1 MEVAS
6 RAALVTGAGSGIG
19 RASAVALA
27 AAGAGS
33 VVVADIDVA
42 GGEETAAL
50 VRKAGAESLFVPADV
65 ADPGQLRSLFAT
77 AAERFGPPA
86 IVHNNAGLVC
96 GDPAWP
102 DTSVERIHQMV
113 NVNFGAMAIGTR
125 LAIDTM
131 MGSGG
136 GAIVNTASVAALS
149 PMPNDPVYAATK
161 AGVVM
166 FTQSCA
172 ALRDQGIRVNAVLP
186 GMVDTPILAK
196 TGDGEKPAE
205 WLRPML
211 DLVVLLQ
218 PEDVA
223 RAVLSLIQDDS
234 KAGETMLVMNEF
246 VQAAQS

>member
-1 MEVAS
+1 VDVAN
-6 RAALVTGAGSGIG
+6 RIALVTGAAGGIG
-19 RASAVALA
+19 RASALALA
-27 AAGAGS
+27 RAGAAA
-33 VVVADIDVA
+33 VAVADIDVE

-50 VRKAGAESLFVPADV
+50 IRAAGADSQFVKTDV
-65 ADPGQLRSLFAT
+65 GELGQLRSLFGT
-77 AAERFGPPA
+77 VQDRFGLPA

-96 GDPAWP
+96 GQPEWP
-102 DTSVERIHQMV
+102 ETSIERIHQMV

-125 LAIDTM
+125 LAVDAM
-131 MGSGG
+131 SMRGG

-172 ALRDQGIRVNAVLP
+172 ALRDRGIRVNAVLP
-186 GMVDTPILAK
+186 GMVDTAIIAK

-211 DLVVLLQ
+211 DLVVLLR

-223 RAVLSLIQDDS
+223 RAVLSLVEDDS

-246 VQAAQS
+246 VQPAQS